1 MFVLVFHEHNLTQL
15 NIGVN
20 GNIANLAC
28 LSVSLC
34 SMVLNAIMQSA
45 RRIIMASTTFSV
57 RLDGELLDT
66 IKQIADRENRTVN
79 QQIVY
84 FVEKGLV
91 RYNVEQEAI
100 AAIDEKPKTNKKKAV
115 M

>member
-1 MFVLVFHEHNLTQL
+1 MFKCYLVFD
-15 NIGVN
+15 GVECYY
-20 GNIANLAC
+20 AKC
-28 LSVSLC
+28 KE
-34 SMVLNAIMQSA
+34 
-45 RRIIMASTTFSV
+45 IIMASTTFSV